1 MTGKAAV
8 SFSGWGYRRPLRK
21 DYVVKGLN
29 LEIREGE
36 RVLLLGSSGIG
47 KSTLLCAI
55 AGVLGNN
62 EAYAAPA
69 SQREDEDGGVTE
81 GDLLVEGLHPQD
93 ARGRC
98 ALMMQ
103 DPEAQMVLQRVG
115 DNVAFGL
122 ENLGIERGEI
132 WRRVREALRRVGLG
146 EVELSRSTSHL
157 SGGQKQRVALAGAIA
172 MRPSILLLD

>member
-1 MTGKAAV
+1 MSKQSAIL
-8 SFSGWGYRRPLRK
+8 FEGWGYKRPLRK
-21 DYVVKGLN
+21 EYVVRGLN
-29 LEIREGE
+29 LEIRKGE

-62 EAYAAPA
+62 EAYL
-69 SQREDEDGGVTE
+69 SRSTQREDEDGGLTE
-81 GDLLVEGLHPQD
+81 GDLLVEGLHPQE

-115 DNVAFGL
+115 
-122 ENLGIERGEI
+122 
-132 WRRVREALRRVGLG
+132 
-146 EVELSRSTSHL
+146 
-157 SGGQKQRVALAGAIA
+157 
-172 MRPSILLLD
+172 